1 MRSMKIIV
9 NAPAKI
15 NLYLDILG
23 RRSDGY
29 HDVEMVMQTVSL
41 CDTVTVTRTK
51 HGNINLTCSTPIP
64 GHVERN
70 TAYLAAQAFFE
81 HANIC
86 NPGIDIHIRKR
97 IPICAGLAGG
107 SADAAAVLNALNQI
121 FDTNI
126 SKEELAKLGEKIGAD
141 VPFCVHGGTMLA
153 TGTGTT
159 LEALPPMP
167 KCHFVI
173 VKPDIAISTRAAYEA
188 SDVSTSSKNNSAKN
202 VISAIAAKD
211 LQALSN
217 SLYNRFEEVLSL
229 NEMERIK
236 SLLIY
241 HGALNACMSGSGS
254 AVFGIFED
262 NAQAAKCKDALSA
275 RYEGNFLVDPVNLT

>member
-1 MRSMKIIV
+1 MKITV

-23 RRSDGY
+23 RREDGY

-64 GHVERN
+64 GPVERN
-70 TAYLAAQAFFE
+70 TASLAAQAFFE
-81 HANIC
+81 HANIF
-86 NPGIDIHIRKR
+86 NPGIDIHIKKR

-107 SADAAAVLNALNQI
+107 SSDAAAVLNALNQL
-121 FDTNI
+121 FATNF
-126 SKEELAKLGEKIGAD
+126 SKDELAKLGEKIGAD

-167 KCHFVI
+167 KCYFVI
-173 VKPDIAISTRAAYEA
+173 VKPDLAISTRAAYEA
-188 SDVSTSSKNNSAKN
+188 SDVSASSKKRSARG
-202 VISAIAAKD
+202 VISAITAKG
-211 LQALSN
+211 LQGVAKT
-217 SLYNRFEEVLSL
+217 LYNRFEEVLAL
-229 NEMERIK
+229 DEIEKIK
-236 SLLIY
+236 FLLTQ

-262 NAQAAKCKDALSA
+262 KLQANKCKEALSSH
-275 RYEGNFLVDPVNLT
+275 YDEVFLAEPVCFA

>member
-1 MRSMKIIV
+1 MKITV

-23 RRSDGY
+23 RREDGY

-86 NPGIDIHIRKR
+86 NPGIDIHIRKH

-107 SADAAAVLNALNQI
+107 SADAAAVLNAVNQL
-121 FDTNI
+121 FDTNF
-126 SKEELAKLGEKIGAD
+126 SKNELAALGEKIGAD

-167 KCHFVI
+167 KCRLVI
-173 VKPDIAISTRAAYEA
+173 VKPNIAISTRAAYEA
-188 SDVSTSSKNNSAKN
+188 SDASASRQYLSSRD
-202 VISAIAAKD
+202 VISAITAKD
-211 LQALSN
+211 LQGVARY
-217 SLYNRFEEVLSL
+217 LYNRFEEVLIL
-229 NEMERIK
+229 EEIEKIK
-236 SLLIY
+236 FLLTQ
-241 HGALNACMSGSGS
+241 HGTLSACMSGSGS

-262 NAQAAKCKDALSA
+262 ELQAIKCKEALSA
-275 RYEGNFLVDPVNLT
+275 HYDEVFLAEPVY

>member
-1 MRSMKIIV
+1 MKITV

-23 RRSDGY
+23 RREDGY

-64 GHVERN
+64 GPVERN

-107 SADAAAVLNALNQI
+107 SADAAAVLNALNQL
-121 FDTNI
+121 FATNF
-126 SKEELAKLGEKIGAD
+126 SKDELAALGEKIGAD

-159 LEALPPMP
+159 LEALSPLP

-173 VKPDIAISTRAAYEA
+173 VKPDLAISTRAAYEA
-188 SDVSTSSKNNSAKN
+188 SDVSASRQHVSSRGI
-202 VISAIAAKD
+202 ISAITAND
-211 LQALSN
+211 LQGVAK
-217 SLYNRFEEVLSL
+217 SLYNRFEKVLAL
-229 NEMERIK
+229 EEIEKIK
-236 SLLIY
+236 FLLTQ

-254 AVFGIFED
+254 AVFGIFADEL
-262 NAQAAKCKDALSA
+262 QANKCKEALSSH
-275 RYEGNFLVDPVNLT
+275 YDEVFLAEPVCFV

>member
-1 MRSMKIIV
+1 MKITV

-23 RRSDGY
+23 RRKDGY

-51 HGNINLTCSTPIP
+51 HGNIHLTCSTPIP
-64 GHVERN
+64 GPLKSN

-86 NPGIDIHIRKR
+86 SSGIDIHIRKR

-107 SADAAAVLNALNQI
+107 SADAAAVLNALNQL
-121 FDTNI
+121 FDTNF
-126 SKEELAKLGEKIGAD
+126 SKNELAALGEKIGAD

-167 KCHFVI
+167 KCCFVI
-173 VKPDIAISTRAAYEA
+173 VKPDIAISTVTAYEA
-188 SDVSTSSKNNSAKN
+188 SDASASSKKNSSRD
-202 VISAIAAKD
+202 IIAAINANNLRGVAK
-211 LQALSN
+211 
-217 SLYNRFEEVLSL
+217 SLYNRFEEVLVL
-229 NEMERIK
+229 EEIEKIK
-236 SLLIY
+236 FLLTQ
-241 HGALNACMSGSGS
+241 HGSLNACMSGSGS
-254 AVFGIFED
+254 AVFGVFED
-262 NAQAAKCKDALSA
+262 ELKTIKCKEALSSHYDEVFWA
-275 RYEGNFLVDPVNLT
+275 EPVCFV

>member
-1 MRSMKIIV
+1 MKITV

-23 RRSDGY
+23 RRADGY

-41 CDTVTVTRTK
+41 CDTVTVARTK
-51 HGNINLTCSTPIP
+51 HENINLTCSVPISGP
-64 GHVERN
+64 VERN

-81 HANIC
+81 HANIF
-86 NPGIDIHIRKR
+86 NPGIDIHIKKR
-97 IPICAGLAGG
+97 ISICAGLAGG

-159 LEALPPMP
+159 LEALSPMP

-173 VKPDIAISTRAAYEA
+173 VKPDIATSTRAAYEA
-188 SDVSTSSKNNSAKN
+188 SDVSTSSKNNSEKN
-202 VISAIAAKD
+202 VISAIAAND
-211 LQALSN
+211 LQALSR
-217 SLYNRFEEVLSL
+217 SLYNRFEEVLAIS
-229 NEMERIK
+229 EVEEIK
-236 SLLIY
+236 RLLIY

-254 AVFGIFED
+254 AVFGIFADET
-262 NAQAAKCKDALSA
+262 QATKCKDTLSA
-275 RYEGNFLVDPVNLT
+275 HYDEIFLAEPI

>member
-1 MRSMKIIV
+1 MKITV

-23 RRSDGY
+23 RREDGY

-64 GHVERN
+64 GPVERN

-81 HANIC
+81 YANIC
-86 NPGIDIHIRKR
+86 NLGIDIHIRKR

-107 SADAAAVLNALNQI
+107 SADAAAVLNALNRL
-121 FDTNI
+121 FATNF
-126 SKEELAKLGEKIGAD
+126 SKDELAALGEKIGAD

-167 KCHFVI
+167 KCYFVI
-173 VKPDIAISTRAAYEA
+173 VKPNIAISTRAAYEA
-188 SDVSTSSKNNSAKN
+188 SDASASRQHLSSRG
-202 VISAIAAKD
+202 VISAITAKD
-211 LQALSN
+211 LQGVAM
-217 SLYNRFEEVLSL
+217 SLYNRFEEVLAL
-229 NEMERIK
+229 EKIEKIK
-236 SLLIY
+236 FLLTQ
-241 HGALNACMSGSGS
+241 HDALNASMSGSGS
-254 AVFGIFED
+254 AVFGIFD
-262 NAQAAKCKDALSA
+262 NEVQATKCKEALSSH
-275 RYEGNFLVDPVNLT
+275 YDEVFLAEPVCFV

>member
-1 MRSMKIIV
+1 MKITV

-23 RRSDGY
+23 RREDGY

-51 HGNINLTCSTPIP
+51 HENINLTCSVPIP
-64 GHVERN
+64 GPVERN

-81 HANIC
+81 RANIF
-86 NPGIDIHIRKR
+86 NPGIDIHIKKR

-107 SADAAAVLNALNQI
+107 SADAAAVLNALNQL

-126 SKEELAKLGEKIGAD
+126 SKEELAKLGKKIGAD
-141 VPFCVHGGTMLA
+141 VSFCVHGGTMLA

-159 LEALPPMP
+159 LEALPAMPM
-167 KCHFVI
+167 CHFVI
-173 VKPDIAISTRAAYEA
+173 VKPSIAISTKAAYEA
-188 SDVSTSSKNNSAKN
+188 SDASASSKNTSSRDI
-202 VISAIAAKD
+202 ISAITANDLHGVAK
-211 LQALSN
+211 
-217 SLYNRFEEVLSL
+217 SLYNRFEEVLVL
-229 NEMERIK
+229 DEIEKIK
-236 SLLIY
+236 FLLTQ
-241 HGALNACMSGSGS
+241 HGALNASMSGSGS

-262 NAQAAKCKDALSA
+262 ELQAIKCKEALSA
-275 RYEGNFLVDPVNLT
+275 HYDGVFLAEPVCFA

>member
-23 RRSDGY
+23 RREDGY

-51 HGNINLTCSTPIP
+51 HGNINLTCSVPIP
-64 GHVERN
+64 GPIERN
-70 TAYLAAQAFFE
+70 AAYLAAQAFFE
-81 HANIC
+81 HANIF
-86 NPGIDIHIRKR
+86 NPDIDIHIKKR

-107 SADAAAVLNALNQI
+107 SSDAAAVLTALNQL
-121 FDTNI
+121 FDTNF

-153 TGTGTT
+153 TDTGTT

-167 KCHFVI
+167 KCYFVI
-173 VKPDIAISTRAAYEA
+173 VKPNIAISTRAAYEA
-188 SDVSTSSKNNSAKN
+188 SDASTSSKSTSAKDI
-202 VISAIAAKD
+202 ISAINSSD
-211 LQALSN
+211 LQALSK
-217 SLYNRFEEVLSL
+217 SLYNRFEEVLAL
-229 NEMERIK
+229 DEIEKIK
-236 SLLIY
+236 FLLTQ

-254 AVFGIFED
+254 AVFGIFE
-262 NAQAAKCKDALSA
+262 AELQAIKCKEALSA
-275 RYEGNFLVDPVNLT
+275 HYDGVFLAEPVCFT